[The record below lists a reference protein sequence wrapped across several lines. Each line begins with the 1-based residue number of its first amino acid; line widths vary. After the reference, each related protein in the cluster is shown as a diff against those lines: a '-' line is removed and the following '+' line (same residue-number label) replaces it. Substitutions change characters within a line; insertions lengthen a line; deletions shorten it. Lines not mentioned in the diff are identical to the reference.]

1 MKRTSKH
8 LVIATVALVLTVAA
22 MIGATLAIFSDT
34 TANQNNHLQ
43 AGNLSVVLQQTSFEG
58 ERADAQ
64 GLKEHFVNNDVVD
77 LKQST
82 DKIFSLQNF
91 LPGMYATSNMKITN
105 SGSVAFDYKVLV
117 NGVEVEGANSQAL
130 MSQIKIVVKQ
140 GNVVKGEF
148 LLSDVPTDGVAVG
161 TVLVGSDN
169 KQDFSVTAMF
179 VPSDD
184 NNSAKLGAVSFD
196 LTIVATQ
203 KIN

>member
-58 ERADAQ
+58 ERVDAQ

-82 DKIFSLQNF
+82 AKIFNLQNF